1 MVKLLIIADD
11 FTGVLDTGIQFK
23 KYGICTQVFT
33 KTRIE
38 DNEINPD
45 TEVLVIDSESR
56 PLTKEEAYLEVLN
69 ITKWPFQKELR
80 LFSKKQIQRLGVTS
94 GQN

>member
-11 FTGVLDTGIQFK
+11 FTGALDTGIQFK

-56 PLTKEEAYLEVLN
+56 PLTKGRG
-69 ITKWPFQKELR
+69 I
-80 LFSKKQIQRLGVTS
+80 S
-94 GQN
+94 GSSEYYKMGHFKRN

>member
-1 MVKLLIIADD
+1 MILP
-11 FTGVLDTGIQFK
+11 VLWIQEFNLK

-56 PLTKEEAYLEVLN
+56 PLTKEEAYLGVLN
-69 ITKWPFQKELR
+69 ITKWAISKELR